1 MKPHASVRLFLVLL
15 ALIALQVFVARAIS
29 AVDAINARL
38 NAEELDE
45 QADELDDELDS
56 CLFYGYH
63 AHCNSAPLHI

>member
-38 NAEELDE
+38 NAEELNE